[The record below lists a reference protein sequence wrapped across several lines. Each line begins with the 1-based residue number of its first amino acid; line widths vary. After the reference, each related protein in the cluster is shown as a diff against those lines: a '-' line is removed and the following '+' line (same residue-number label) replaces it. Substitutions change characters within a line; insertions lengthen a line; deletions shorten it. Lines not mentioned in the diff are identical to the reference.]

1 LANLGSLYLILGKHD
16 EAIAACKE
24 SLKRSPNEAAY
35 LALGDIAFTDGK
47 YQESLANYQQAALLN
62 PKFHLTW
69 RDIGDCY
76 AMLHKPDLVI
86 ESYTK
91 AARLLSEGLAINP
104 RSSEKWATLAFY
116 EAKIGDV
123 PRAEAALSKARS
135 QANFDLATQFMIV
148 QALAVLGR
156 KEESIALLLICMERG
171 LSLNEI
177 DLAIDLKQIQK
188 DPRYAA
194 EVVKLQSSSVSKS
207 PR

>member
-47 YQESLANYQQAALLN
+47 YQDSLAYYQQAALRN
-62 PKFHLTW
+62 PRFHLTW

-76 AMLHKPDLVI
+76 AMLQKPDQVI

-91 AARLLSEGLAINP
+91 AAQLVSEGLAINP
-104 RSSEKWATLAFY
+104 HSSEEWATLAFY

-123 PRAEAALSKARS
+123 PRAEVALNKARS
-135 QANFDLATQFMIV
+135 QANFNLATQFMIV

-156 KEESIALLLICMERG
+156 KEEAVTLLFICMERG
-171 LSLNEI
+171 LSQNEI
-177 DLAIDLKQIQK
+177 GLAIDLKQIQK

-194 EVVKLQSSSVSKS
+194 EVVKLKTLSASRS